1 MRIPDLSPS
10 AATSEIPGSA
20 RVSRAGLGVSPKRSL
35 ILVVLAVTPPER
47 PAAASFTAV
56 PRSLASALGPTLA
69 GALLAVGWVGAPLVA
84 CGVLKIGYD
93 LALLGVFRR
102 VKLTE

>member
-1 MRIPDLSPS
+1 MRSALSQMDVPTRS
-10 AATSEIPGSA
+10 AYVMA
-20 RVSRAGLGVSPKRSL
+20 V
-35 ILVVLAVTPPER
+35 VTPPER

-69 GALLAVGWVGAPLVA
+69 GALLDVGWVGAPLVA
-84 CGVLKIGYD
+84 CGVLKISYD
-93 LALLGVFRR
+93 LALLGAFRR